1 MLSWSVETGKPA
13 KEYDKYQGGG
23 TGPYFVALSPGGK
36 TLFSGFE
43 VGFLDIWDVEST
55 EKKGWLFGHFG
66 LVKAMVFSS
75 DGRTV
80 VTSGR
85 DGAVRFWDIGQVT
98 RFQAK

>member
-13 KEYDKYQGGG
+13 KEYGKYQGGG

-36 TLFSGFE
+36 RLFSRFE
-43 VGFLDIWDVEST
+43 VGFLD